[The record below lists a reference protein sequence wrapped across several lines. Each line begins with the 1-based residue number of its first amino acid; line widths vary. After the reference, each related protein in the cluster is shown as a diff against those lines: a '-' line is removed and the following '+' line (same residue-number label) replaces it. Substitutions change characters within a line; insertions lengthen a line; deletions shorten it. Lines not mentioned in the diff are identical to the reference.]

1 MDLAIFETGNG
12 GDFLLK
18 GNDLAMYFS
27 FENHPYLAMFGGN
40 KEASTS
46 NISTDAQSF
55 DFWGNNLIMKS
66 DQSIQM
72 NSLFE
77 RALDQIELTSSG
89 RVRLVDTIKKDLE
102 FMNSYAKVE
111 VIGVIPSTDRFDVQ
125 INIMYN
131 TGDKQVSVMQYRKT
145 ADGDFQLL
153 DFNNDFNV

>member
-1 MDLAIFETGNG
+1 MDLAIFESHDG

-18 GNDLAMYFS
+18 GNDLAMYFG

-46 NISTDAQSF
+46 NIVVEAQSF
-55 DFWGNNLIMKS
+55 DFWGNNLLMKS

-102 FMNSYAKVE
+102 FMSAYAKVE
-111 VIGVIPSTDRFDVQ
+111 VVGVIPSTDRFDVQ

-145 ADGDFQLL
+145 ADGDFFLL